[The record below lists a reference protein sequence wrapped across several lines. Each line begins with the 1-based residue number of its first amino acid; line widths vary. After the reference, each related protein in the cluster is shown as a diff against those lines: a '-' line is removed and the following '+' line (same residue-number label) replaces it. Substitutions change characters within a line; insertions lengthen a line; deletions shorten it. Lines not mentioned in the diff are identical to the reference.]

1 MYRARS
7 QTLQEQVATAEAT
20 AATLKAQNEALQR
33 DVDHHAEGLEAA
45 TSTARSAQ
53 ASLERA
59 EARVEELQASLDALR
74 RQKEELEQRYDDVC
88 GEAASLRAESARLA
102 REKEAAVS
110 DAKLSVLEYVGC
122 THAHTHTRTHTHAR
136 THRRTATQP
145 HSHTHAVGCAVV
157 FAAAL
162 SHSPS
167 CCLVLLRC
175 ACHPPQA

>member
-1 MYRARS
+1 MQLLRK
-7 QTLQEQVATAEAT
+7 Q
-20 AATLKAQNEALQR
+20 
-33 DVDHHAEGLEAA
+33 LEE
-45 TSTARSAQ
+45 S
-53 ASLERA
+53 
-59 EARVEELQASLDALR
+59 

-122 THAHTHTRTHTHAR
+122 TH
-136 THRRTATQP
+136 TATQP
-145 HSHTHAVGCAVV
+145 HTRRWLRGV

-167 CCLVLLRC
+167 CCLLPLRC